1 MAAAARARWRL
12 LALPLALLLATG
24 SPRGLDAAPKPP
36 VPKAISVLCQ
46 TDEGPTS
53 PGISFRLLFETIQDS
68 ISSLQ
73 RELLYRHYEELKGE
87 EQKKLDMLSN
97 EVSVNA
103 LGSSRRTRSHEEE
116 ESRCVGRKRKGRSQ
130 ARRFRDCISLVHH
143 ARDVNHCG
151 RPLAHR
157 ALAAVV
163 CRVLGWDVKRLP
175 SLVIDP
181 RDTLG
186 QALLAREGASAAAQ
200 EAKDNVDAGEKD
212 HKDAAKEDVGL
223 EKNGSLTHD
232 KKVRLRLSVVLIYR
246 KGSKDSQK
254 LMRSQMNL

>member
-1 MAAAARARWRL
+1 M
-12 LALPLALLLATG
+12 
-24 SPRGLDAAPKPP
+24 
-36 VPKAISVLCQ
+36 
-46 TDEGPTS
+46 
-53 PGISFRLLFETIQDS
+53 
-68 ISSLQ
+68 
-73 RELLYRHYEELKGE
+73 
-87 EQKKLDMLSN
+87 
-97 EVSVNA
+97 
-103 LGSSRRTRSHEEE
+103 
-116 ESRCVGRKRKGRSQ
+116 GRKRKGRSQ
-130 ARRFRDCISLVHH
+130 ARRFWDCISLVHH

-163 CRVLGWDVKRLP
+163 CRVLGWDVKRLS

-232 KKVRLRLSVVLIYR
+232 KKQWMAGR
-246 KGSKDSQK
+246 
-254 LMRSQMNL
+254 